1 MSSKDLTPDNLQQH
15 VTANTVPDALAAPT
29 AEIGD
34 HVVDHVASQVNDRS
48 QFIRRT
54 YLHLMGAILLFTGFE
69 WAMFQTPYAEMFAVF
84 MLQTSWLGVLAA
96 FLVVAFI
103 ASTVAHRVE
112 SKGAQ
117 YAALGAYVVAQ
128 AIIFIPMFFIALAV
142 DPKIVQL
149 SVAVTLG
156 AFAALTAVAMLSG
169 RDFTFLKSFVRWG
182 AVVALATIVG
192 GLVFGFH
199 LGTYFS
205 MAMIGL
211 AGASILYDT
220 SKVLKSYPDDRYVA
234 AALEL
239 FASIALMLWYVL
251 RFFLS
256 RR

>member
-1 MSSKDLTPDNLQQH
+1 MSTKDLTPDNIQQH
-15 VTANTVPDALAAPT
+15 VSATNLPDAPGAVQ
-29 AEIGD
+29 AE
-34 HVVDHVASQVNDRS
+34 VVDQVDDRS
-48 QFIRRT
+48 QFLRRT
-54 YLHLMGAILLFTGFE
+54 YTHLMGAILFFTGLE
-69 WAMFQTPYAEMFAVF
+69 WAMFQTPFAEMFAVF

-103 ASTVAHRVE
+103 ASSVAHRVE

-128 AIIFIPMFFIALAV
+128 AIIFIPMFYIALAV
-142 DPKIVQL
+142 DSKIITL

-169 RDFTFLKSFVRWG
+169 RDFTFLKGLVRWG
-182 AVVALATIVG
+182 ALVALATIVA
-192 GLVFGFH
+192 GLAFGFH

-205 MAMIGL
+205 MGMIGL
-211 AGASILYDT
+211 AGAAILYDT
-220 SKVLKSYPDDRYVA
+220 SKVLKSYPDDRYIA

-239 FASIALMLWYVL
+239 FASIALMLWYVM

>member
-1 MSSKDLTPDNLQQH
+1 MSTKDLTPDNLQQP
-15 VTANTVPDALAAPT
+15 VIVDAVPEAVDAVQP
-29 AEIGD
+29 E
-34 HVVDHVASQVNDRS
+34 VVDRS

-54 YLHLMGAILLFTGFE
+54 YLHLLGAILLFAGLE
-69 WAMFQTPYAEMFAVF
+69 WAMFQTPYAEMFALF
-84 MLQTSWLGVLAA
+84 MLQTSWLAVLGA
-96 FLVVAFI
+96 FIVVAFI
-103 ASTVAHRVE
+103 ASSVAHRVE

-128 AIIFIPMFFIALAV
+128 AVIFIPMFYIALAV
-142 DPKIVQL
+142 DPKIVTL
-149 SVAVTLG
+149 SVGVTLG

-182 AVVALATIVG
+182 AVVALATIVM
-192 GLVFGFH
+192 GLIVGFH

-211 AGASILYDT
+211 AGAAILYDT
-220 SKVLKSYPDDRYVA
+220 SKVMRSYPDDRYIA

-239 FASIALMLWYVL
+239 FASIALMLWYVM
-251 RFFLS
+251 RFFLA